1 MDIIEKDSDA
11 VCQPGVGW
19 MELNEKLK
27 DQGQYRPLMCVSNSN
42 TITTGIPL
50 FFPVRYPQLSCH
62 AMTYTPV

>member
-27 DQGQYRPLMCVSNSN
+27 DQGQSRLLMCVSRSN
-42 TITTGIPL
+42 TIITGIPL
-50 FFPVRYPQLSCH
+50 FFPVRYSQPSRH